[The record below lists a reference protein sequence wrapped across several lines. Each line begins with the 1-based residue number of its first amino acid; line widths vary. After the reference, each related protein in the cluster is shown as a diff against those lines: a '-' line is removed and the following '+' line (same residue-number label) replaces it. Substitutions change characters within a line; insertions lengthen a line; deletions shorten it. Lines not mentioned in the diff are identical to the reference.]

1 MCLVLGQF
9 QGFCAMCELHRHIT
23 RVMNTSG
30 GVVKPIP
37 IVQNLKGSFYH
48 FKIEQCYNFIV
59 FAKHFRY
66 GRQEDA
72 HEFLRYFIDALQRVC
87 LHGYPPKMDQYS
99 KYTTVIHHIFGGY
112 HRSQGN
118 RVIYLFCYLHN
129 IQLSV

>member
-48 FKIEQCYNFIV
+48 FKIEQCYNSYSVCQTFSIWKTRRCTRILEIFHRCPPTSLSPWLPTQDGSV
-59 FAKHFRY
+59 F
-66 GRQEDA
+66 
-72 HEFLRYFIDALQRVC
+72 
-87 LHGYPPKMDQYS
+87 
-99 KYTTVIHHIFGGY
+99 
-112 HRSQGN
+112 
-118 RVIYLFCYLHN
+118 
-129 IQLSV
+129 